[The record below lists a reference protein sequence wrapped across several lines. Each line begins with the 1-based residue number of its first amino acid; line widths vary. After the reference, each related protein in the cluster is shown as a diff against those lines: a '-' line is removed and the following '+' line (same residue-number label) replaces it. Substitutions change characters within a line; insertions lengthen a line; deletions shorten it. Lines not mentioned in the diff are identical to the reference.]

1 MFYYI
6 SSRFRNILFICY
18 ANTCRTPAAEKLAE
32 HYAKKY
38 DLKGV
43 SFDSAGWHI
52 VFDNAQLETIDYITS
67 KGIEMEELVK
77 TMEQIIFS
85 GTKINISYCIDNLLD
100 EDQQEEIRPKA
111 ITRSLVEKQDIII
124 GMERYQLTKI
134 RNKFKDAKEYLK
146 GKLYTLKEFNGAGKK
161 DLNIPDPYKTGR
173 NRYFEI
179 LEIVE
184 KQVELLV
191 QKVKNINQIK

>member
-1 MFYYI
+1 MI
-6 SSRFRNILFICY
+6 RRILFICY
-18 ANTCRTPAAEKLAE
+18 ANTCRTPAAEKLAK

-52 VFDNAQLETIDYITS
+52 VFDNAQLETIDYIIS
-67 KGIEMEELVK
+67 KGIEMED
-77 TMEQIIFS
+77 F
-85 GTKINISYCIDNLLD
+85 
-100 EDQQEEIRPKA
+100 RPKA
-111 ITRSLVEKQDIII
+111 ITRSLVEKQDLII

-134 RNKFKDAKEYLK
+134 RNRFKDAKENLK

-161 DLNIPDPYKTGR
+161 DLNIPDPYKTER

-184 KQVELLV
+184 KHVELLV
-191 QKVKNINQIK
+191 QKVKKINQINQI

>member
-1 MFYYI
+1 I
-6 SSRFRNILFICY
+6 RRILFICY

-52 VFDNAQLETIDYITS
+52 VFDNAQLETIEFITS
-67 KGIEMEELVK
+67 KGIEMDD
-77 TMEQIIFS
+77 F
-85 GTKINISYCIDNLLD
+85 
-100 EDQQEEIRPKA
+100 RPKA

-134 RNKFKDAKEYLK
+134 RNKFKDLKENLE

-161 DLNIPDPYKTGR
+161 ELNIPDPYKTGKK
-173 NRYFEI
+173 RYFEI

>member
-1 MFYYI
+1 MI
-6 SSRFRNILFICY
+6 RRILFICY

-32 HYAKKY
+32 YYAKKY

-52 VFDNAQLETIDYITS
+52 VFDNAQLETIEYITS
-67 KGIEMEELVK
+67 KGIEMGD
-77 TMEQIIFS
+77 F
-85 GTKINISYCIDNLLD
+85 
-100 EDQQEEIRPKA
+100 RPKA

-134 RNKFKDAKEYLK
+134 RNKFKDMKESLK
-146 GKLYTLKEFNGAGKK
+146 GKLYTLKEFNGASKK
-161 DLNIPDPYKTGR
+161 DLNIPDPYKTGKEQ
-173 NRYFEI
+173 YFEI

-184 KQVELLV
+184 KHVELLV
-191 QKVKNINQIK
+191 QKVKKINQIK

>member
-1 MFYYI
+1 MI
-6 SSRFRNILFICY
+6 RRILFICY

-52 VFDNAQLETIDYITS
+52 VFDNAQLETIEYIAS
-67 KGIEMEELVK
+67 KGIEMEGF
-77 TMEQIIFS
+77 T
-85 GTKINISYCIDNLLD
+85 
-100 EDQQEEIRPKA
+100 PKA
-111 ITRSLVEKQDIII
+111 ITRSLVEKQDLII

-134 RNKFKDAKEYLK
+134 RNRFKDAKENLK
-146 GKLYTLKEFNGAGKK
+146 GKLFTLKEFNGAGKK

-191 QKVKNINQIK
+191 QKVKKINQVHQI

>member
-1 MFYYI
+1 M
-6 SSRFRNILFICY
+6 FICY

-32 HYAKKY
+32 YYAKKY
-38 DLKGV
+38 DLQGV
-43 SFDSAGWHI
+43 TFDSAGWHI
-52 VFDNAQLETIDYITS
+52 VFDNAQIETIEYITS
-67 KGIEMEELVK
+67 KGIE
-77 TMEQIIFS
+77 I
-85 GTKINISYCIDNLLD
+85 
-100 EDQQEEIRPKA
+100 EDFRPKP
-111 ITRSLVEKQDIII
+111 IIRSLVEKQDLII

-134 RNKFKDAKEYLK
+134 RNRFKDMKETLK

-161 DLNIPDPYKTGR
+161 ELNIPDPYKTGKK
-173 NRYFEI
+173 RYFEI

>member
-1 MFYYI
+1 MI
-6 SSRFRNILFICY
+6 RRILFICY

-67 KGIEMEELVK
+67 KGIEMDG
-77 TMEQIIFS
+77 F
-85 GTKINISYCIDNLLD
+85 
-100 EDQQEEIRPKA
+100 RPKA
-111 ITRSLVEKQDIII
+111 ITRSLVEEQDLII

-134 RNKFKDAKEYLK
+134 RNRFKDSKENLE

-161 DLNIPDPYKTGR
+161 NLNIPDPYKTGR

-191 QKVKNINQIK
+191 QKVKKINLVNQM

>member
-1 MFYYI
+1 MI
-6 SSRFRNILFICY
+6 RRILFICY

-52 VFDNAQLETIDYITS
+52 VFNNAQLETIDYIKS
-67 KGIEMEELVK
+67 KGIEMEDFK
-77 TMEQIIFS
+77 
-85 GTKINISYCIDNLLD
+85 
-100 EDQQEEIRPKA
+100 PKP
-111 ITRSLVEKQDIII
+111 ITRTLLEEQDIII

-134 RNKFKDAKEYLK
+134 RSRFKEIKEKLE

-173 NRYFEI
+173 KKYFEI

-184 KQVELLV
+184 KNVEQLI
-191 QKVKNINQIK
+191 QKVKEINQVN